1 MKLSIIT
8 INYNNKEGLQ
18 KTIDSVVCQ
27 TWHDFEWIVIDGGSS
42 DGSKELIE
50 QYQQHFSYWCS
61 EPDKGVYNAMNK
73 GIDHAHG
80 DYVNFM
86 NSGDAFHDDEVL
98 KSIFEKELYGDI
110 LIGQVNC
117 VGKDLIV
124 NRLDNGGCDIGWKRV
139 NEGFCHQGTFSRL
152 KMLKVYPFDENLKIA
167 SDWKFWC
174 QTIMFDNC
182 SIQDLDMIVTD
193 YDMTGISSN
202 TENDELQ
209 LKERE
214 LIKQSL
220 FPPRILKEL
229 QDYQTLRNTPYVYGM
244 KYIEKCNYV
253 IFLFFR
259 KLISLVYRF
268 LYRPTI

>member
-1 MKLSIIT
+1 
-8 INYNNKEGLQ
+8 
-18 KTIDSVVCQ
+18 
-27 TWHDFEWIVIDGGSS
+27 
-42 DGSKELIE
+42 
-50 QYQQHFSYWCS
+50 
-61 EPDKGVYNAMNK
+61 
-73 GIDHAHG
+73 
-80 DYVNFM
+80 
-86 NSGDAFHDDEVL
+86 
-98 KSIFEKELYGDI
+98 
-110 LIGQVNC
+110 
-117 VGKDLIV
+117 
-124 NRLDNGGCDIGWKRV
+124 
-139 NEGFCHQGTFSRL
+139 
-152 KMLKVYPFDENLKIA
+152 
-167 SDWKFWC
+167 
-174 QTIMFDNC
+174 MFDNY